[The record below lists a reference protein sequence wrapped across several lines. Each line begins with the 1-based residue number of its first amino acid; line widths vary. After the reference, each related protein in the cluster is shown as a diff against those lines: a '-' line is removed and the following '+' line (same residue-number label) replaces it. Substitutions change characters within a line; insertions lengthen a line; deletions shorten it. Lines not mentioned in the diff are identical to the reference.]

1 MAQFTWLMQRWGR
14 DAIAGQVRAF
24 VASVLDQLVLDQHQL
39 RIDPRAE
46 RVHPMQRRNVAA

>member
-1 MAQFTWLMQRWGR
+1 MQRWGR

-46 RVHPMQRRNVAA
+46 RVHPVQRRNVAA